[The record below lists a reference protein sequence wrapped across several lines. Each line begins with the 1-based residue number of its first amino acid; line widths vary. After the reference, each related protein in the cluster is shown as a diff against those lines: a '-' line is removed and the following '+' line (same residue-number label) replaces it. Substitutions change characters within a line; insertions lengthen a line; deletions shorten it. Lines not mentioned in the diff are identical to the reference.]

1 MDADPKANGVPWEV
15 GGLLVLLFYTVLPY
29 IGRRLSMLR
38 RKPTPLL
45 TYLSQ
50 KTEFEGVLH
59 AEGMLRVDGI
69 IHGTVDVNGD
79 LEISTTGLVEGPEV
93 KAKNIVVQGVLKA
106 KVRAEGKL
114 TLSRTARLEGDV
126 VAGALEIEPGAY
138 YTGYIETRDAK
149 SLPPARD
156 LPELYGTTEV

>member
-1 MDADPKANGVPWEV
+1 MFK
-15 GGLLVLLFYTVLPY
+15 
-29 IGRRLSMLR
+29 

-69 IHGTVDVNGD
+69 IHGTVEVNGD
-79 LEISTTGLVEGPEV
+79 LEISTSGLVEGPEV

-106 KVRAEGKL
+106 KVWVEGKL

-126 VAGALEIEPGAY
+126 VAGSLEIEPGAY

>member
-1 MDADPKANGVPWEV
+1 M
-15 GGLLVLLFYTVLPY
+15 F
-29 IGRRLSMLR
+29 R
-38 RKPTPLL
+38 RKSAPLL

-50 KTEFEGVLH
+50 KTEFEGILH

-69 IHGTVDVNGD
+69 IHGTVEVQGD
-79 LEISTTGLVEGPEV
+79 LEISSTGLIEGPEV
-93 KAKNIVVQGVLKA
+93 KAHNLVVHGVLKA
-106 KVRAEGKL
+106 RVIVKGKL

-149 SLPPARD
+149 TLPPSRD
-156 LPELYGTTEV
+156 IPELYGTVDTPPLNP

>member
-1 MDADPKANGVPWEV
+1 M
-15 GGLLVLLFYTVLPY
+15 F
-29 IGRRLSMLR
+29 R
-38 RKPTPLL
+38 RKPAPSL

-50 KTEFEGVLH
+50 KTEFEGTLH

-69 IHGTVDVNGD
+69 IHGTVEINGD
-79 LEISTTGLVEGPEV
+79 LEISATGLIEGPEV
-93 KAKNIVVQGVLKA
+93 KGNNILVQGVLKA
-106 KVRAEGKL
+106 RVFAQGKL

-149 SLPPARD
+149 TLPPAREI
-156 LPELYGTTEV
+156 PELYGTTDPSV